1 MTKKQINLILRFG
14 TIYLVIL
21 LLFLILIKAFGN
33 LSDFYGFAQV
43 FIEIIS
49 LPIFA
54 TGFYFALIEFGK
66 QLAKPRIE
74 LWTECINKDNQPME
88 LSDNEISVYRHTS
101 QLQLAGVT

>member
-14 TIYLVIL
+14 PIYLAIL

-43 FIEIIS
+43 YFEFIS

-54 TGFYFALIEFGK
+54 TGFYFALIEFGN

-74 LWTECINKDNQPME
+74 LWTECINKDNQPIE
-88 LSDNEISVYRHTS
+88 ITDNEISVNSHTT
-101 QLQLAGVT
+101 QLHLASVT